1 MFVNQDQKY
10 KDNLFVFRL
19 VFTWAPSIKICRR
32 NKQKAKVK
40 IAHSGS
46 HFCLLAMSHM
56 HLVSRP
62 LFWISHGVC
71 TQSGL
76 FEQLL
81 VAHHVSSQF
90 YTNCTWHISRST
102 YVCTYIHIY
111 MFISTLIIA
120 TQLIMHVCLLLI
132 KSQHTG
138 NSKLIDWLMDW

>member
-1 MFVNQDQKY
+1 MKTIYLSFVWSLLEPHPSKSVEETS
-10 KDNLFVFRL
+10 KKRRSKSHTVAAIFVCWPCPTCILCPGPCFES
-19 VFTWAPSIKICRR
+19 VMGS
-32 NKQKAKVK
+32 
-40 IAHSGS
+40 AHRVGS
-46 HFCLLAMSHM
+46 
-56 HLVSRP
+56 
-62 LFWISHGVC
+62 
-71 TQSGL
+71 

-138 NSKLIDWLMDW
+138 NSKLID